1 MRRLTR
7 FFISGFMLTGVSLIF
22 QLADSVFTIYLSSKI
37 GESGMG
43 LFSLVSSIYRFG
55 VTLSLSGLSLAAT
68 KRIAERKA
76 EKNYFGLKTLGYRVL
91 FLSLL
96 FGSVVSI
103 LLFLLSPL
111 LSGVFLKS
119 NDTILPL
126 RVLSLSLPFL
136 SVSSALSGYF
146 TALRR
151 PEKAT
156 VASVISFAIR
166 IISTC
171 IFLSVLK
178 SGIRNSTLA
187 LSLGI
192 TISEIVSAVI
202 ILVFFAFEQKKY
214 NSSPIP
220 LKSPTKELLS
230 VSTPI
235 ALSSYVRSALYTL
248 EQMFIPPS
256 LIKYGLSRED
266 ALKNLGLIKG
276 MVLPVLIT
284 PSCLMYSFSSLL
296 VPELAEAKKLKNRE
310 RIEKITSYVLML
322 SFIYSSAVCGIIFF
336 FADDLS
342 QLFFNSSTPAFYL
355 RALAPL
361 TIVMY
366 LDGATD
372 NLLKGL
378 GEQRYCMKV
387 NILDSFLSLL
397 FVLILVPKI
406 GIHGYAITIL
416 LSEIVNTFFSLL
428 KLLKITSLKINF
440 ISTFLPV
447 FFILSSCCFSKL
459 LIFVFPEFNFLVA
472 AIVAV
477 IIYIFLSSVFFGFK
491 RKTPIG

>member
-55 VTLSLSGLSLAAT
+55 ITLSLSGLSLAAT
-68 KRIAERKA
+68 KRIAEKKA
-76 EKNYFGLKTLGYRVL
+76 EKNYFALRTLGNKTL

-96 FGSVVSI
+96 FGGSVSV
-103 LLFLLSPL
+103 LLFCLSPA
-111 LSGVFLKS
+111 LSSLFLKS
-119 NDTILPL
+119 KDTVLPL
-126 RVLSLSLPFL
+126 RVLALSLPFL

-151 PEKAT
+151 PEKSTA
-156 VASVISFAIR
+156 ASVISFVVR

-171 IFLSVLK
+171 FFLSVLK

-192 TISEIVSAVI
+192 TISEIVSALI
-202 ILVFFAFEQKKY
+202 ILIFFCFEQKKY
-214 NSSPIP
+214 RVAPTP
-220 LKSPTKELLS
+220 LTSPTRELLS

-248 EQMFIPPS
+248 EQLFIPPS

-296 VPELAEAKKLKNRE
+296 VPELAEAKKLKNRR

-342 QLFFNSSTPAFYL
+342 ILFFNSSSPAFYL

-397 FVLILVPKI
+397 FVLILVPEI

-428 KLLKITSLKINF
+428 KLLKITALKVNF

-459 LIFVFPEFNFLVA
+459 LTHIFPNLNFLVA

-477 IIYIFLSSVFFGFK
+477 IIYIFLSSVFFGSK